1 LRIGSN
7 GDGVSD
13 DLEGNLI
20 VNGSGNRFT
29 TASATVP
36 IAYRRNRFV
45 NCNYTSLANDSNL
58 LPPVLD
64 AITNN
69 ILTGTITPI
78 FGEYISAFLDLYIV
92 DPAALANTNAFP
104 TVLAHP
110 SRWLMST
117 NLGANGTFA
126 INISTLGVA
135 DTNFVTATVTYLKEA
150 NASNAGQAVTTG
162 TATPTSRAPALTITL
177 TETTAIL
184 SWIAPDERFVVQ
196 QNNSFNPN
204 TWVEFFPHTHIGG
217 RNINEIPRDTFPG
230 PTFYRLISQ

>member
-1 LRIGSN
+1 VNIDAISEALGGSSVEFLENGRAAHNMIVGTDGNGVSDSDERNIVGHTVYDVHMEVYTAGTNMVVAGNYFGVGVDGVTRAPLSTNEVQNFMAVPGNASLRIGSN

-78 FGEYISAFLDLYIV
+78 FGGVYLGRSWIFTSSIPL
-92 DPAALANTNAFP
+92 
-104 TVLAHP
+104 P
-110 SRWLMST
+110 SRTRTPSHCARPSEPMAHVDESWSERHRSRST
-117 NLGANGTFA
+117 SLRLASPTR
-126 INISTLGVA
+126 TL
-135 DTNFVTATVTYLKEA
+135 
-150 NASNAGQAVTTG
+150 
-162 TATPTSRAPALTITL
+162 
-177 TETTAIL
+177 
-184 SWIAPDERFVVQ
+184 
-196 QNNSFNPN
+196 
-204 TWVEFFPHTHIGG
+204 
-217 RNINEIPRDTFPG
+217 
-230 PTFYRLISQ
+230 